1 LIIDGCNKQADARL
15 ALVTR
20 GMTAVADEARKG
32 ILDRDSAKEK
42 NMSERIAQALKKNTW
57 IWLVAAFSI
66 LIAVGIATS

>member
-1 LIIDGCNKQADARL
+1 LEQ
-15 ALVTR
+15 
-20 GMTAVADEARKG
+20 
-32 ILDRDSAKEK
+32 DSAKEK